1 MGNLR
6 GVYGYASTIYGIAM
20 GDPTAANVTV
30 EASNGV
36 RLRQGTTDM
45 IVLDASG
52 NSYFAGVMTVG
63 TGGEIRQGTG
73 TMGSNFTG
81 LRSGGQQHRAHRRV
95 CGECVAVVRRHGG
108 NLVAGT
114 GYVTLNASGTT

>member
-1 MGNLR
+1 
-6 GVYGYASTIYGIAM
+6 M

-52 NSYFAGVMTVG
+52 NSYFAGVMTIG
-63 TGGEIRQGTG
+63 TSGEIRQGRARWG
-73 TMGSNFTG
+73 LISPGCAWRDSNVG
-81 LRSGGQQHRAHRRV
+81 RIGV
-95 CGECVAVVRRHGG
+95 CVECVAVVRRHGG
-108 NLVAGT
+108 QPG
-114 GYVTLNASGTT
+114 GRDGGM